1 MRKMT
6 QLTHSPRECIL
17 PDTLNVVLGKRSPK
31 SEALF
36 LSGVGMEEQAMPQS
50 VLGVLSGRP
59 WYHWVFISLLLVVL
73 ARLLQRMAR
82 ILRSG

>member
-1 MRKMT
+1 
-6 QLTHSPRECIL
+6 
-17 PDTLNVVLGKRSPK
+17 
-31 SEALF
+31 
-36 LSGVGMEEQAMPQS
+36 MEEHAMPQG

-59 WYHWVFISLLLVVL
+59 WYQWVFISLLLVVL